1 MTSLTTNRR
10 HLKQLQA
17 AQALEQRVKKAV
29 SDADHYTETDR
40 AVAESLEAAELFR
53 AFLAEEL

>member
-10 HLKQLQA
+10 HLKKLQA
-17 AQALEQRVKKAV
+17 AQALDQRVKKSI

-40 AVAESLEAAELFR
+40 AVSESLEAAEMFR
-53 AFLAEEL
+53 AFLAEEI